1 MNHIW
6 NQHIWTFNSIYIA
19 FMKIRELFEK
29 VKSSDNLI
37 QNVAEMLLSYFFF
50 PMLTNSSELQPVIK
64 FVEH

>member
-1 MNHIW
+1 
-6 NQHIWTFNSIYIA
+6 
-19 FMKIRELFEK
+19 MKIRELFEK
-29 VKSSDNLI
+29 VKCSDNLI